1 MKTSNKL
8 SQLSFIIAR
17 EFRAISTSYA
27 VLLVLMGGIF
37 VYGLLYNYM
46 YAPNIVTKAPVAVVD
61 NSHSS
66 LSRQYIRWL
75 NATPQI
81 EIYAQAMDYHEAQEW
96 MKEGKVQGILYLPH
110 NFEDR
115 VFQGEEAVFS
125 LYATTDAFLYY
136 EALQEASSR
145 VMLAINDAY
154 RPDGTVFLPPQGLI
168 AVAMAKPVNIS
179 GTALY
184 NSTEGYGSYLIPA
197 VMMVIIFQTLLM
209 VIGMV
214 TGDEYQTGG
223 IRAYLPFGTGWKTA
237 ARIVAGKTF
246 VYCML
251 YALFAFFL
259 LGLLPHFFS
268 IPNIGSGKDIIIML
282 IPYLLATSFFGL
294 AASRWFTDS
303 EAPLLMIA
311 FFSVGLIFLSGVSYP
326 MELMPWY
333 WKMAHYIIPAA
344 PGTLAFVK
352 LNSMGGNMA
361 DIRPEYITLWV
372 QTVVYFGL
380 AVWVYKEKL
389 KTGTHVF
396 ISTGSKG

>member
-8 SQLSFIIAR
+8 SQLAFIIAR

-61 NSHSS
+61 NSHSN

-184 NSTEGYGSYLIPA
+184 NYTEGYGSYLIPA

-237 ARIVAGKTF
+237 ARIVTGKTF

-389 KTGTHVF
+389 
-396 ISTGSKG
+396 ISMNTSP